1 MTCIDSC
8 PCRYHVAATFPV
20 SKTSRRGTSCPGS
33 FVASTTCLA
42 VVAVVVVVAAAAA
55 AVVAAVVVAAAAVG
69 DGRGS
74 LLGRID

>member
-8 PCRYHVAATFPV
+8 PCRYHVAATSPV
-20 SKTSRRGTSCPGS
+20 SKTSRRGTSCPAS

-42 VVAVVVVVAAAAA
+42 VVAVVVVAAAAAVAAA
-55 AVVAAVVVAAAAVG
+55 AVVAAAAAVG